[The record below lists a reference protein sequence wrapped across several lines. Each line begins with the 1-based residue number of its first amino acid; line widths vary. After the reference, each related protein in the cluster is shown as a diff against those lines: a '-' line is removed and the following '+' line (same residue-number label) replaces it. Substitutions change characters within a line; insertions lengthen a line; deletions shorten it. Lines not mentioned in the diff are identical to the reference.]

1 MARSERPAVVRL
13 LSVASNKGYPAGH
26 ADHGSEILRPLVG
39 AWLRQSGVV
48 IDRELSIPV
57 LAGESTAAML
67 SRLSASVA
75 GAITRGCRVWVV
87 GGDHVIAAG
96 TWRGVSQALGTRVG
110 LLWIDAHL
118 DAHTPWT
125 SPSGNA
131 HGMPLAAL
139 LGCGDPAWSGPN
151 VDPSRVVVF
160 GARSHEPAEQVLLR
174 DQRVRVIGMSEIR
187 RRGLSACWHEAAA
200 IVAGEDR
207 PFGLTIDLD
216 AFDPD
221 EIPGVATPVPAGLAV
236 AELAPLLSDLVHSS
250 HCVAVEIA
258 EFDPELDA
266 SGRSIDAVRRLV
278 QTMASPK
285 PGQRDAL
292 DRV

>member
-1 MARSERPAVVRL
+1 M
-13 LSVASNKGYPAGH
+13 ASNKGYPAGH
-26 ADHGSEILRPLVG
+26 ADRGSEVLRPLIATWLQQVG
-39 AWLRQSGVV
+39 VM
-48 IDRELSIPV
+48 IDRDLAVPG
-57 LAGESTAAML
+57 LAGEGTAAML
-67 SRLSASVA
+67 SRLSAAVA
-75 GAITRGCRVWVV
+75 EAITRGCRAWVV
-87 GGDHVIAAG
+87 GGDHIIAAG

-110 LLWIDAHL
+110 LLWIDAHM

-139 LGCGDPAWSGPN
+139 LGCGDPAWSGPY

-160 GARSHEPAEQVLLR
+160 GARSHEPAEQALLR
-174 DQRVRVIGMSEIR
+174 DQGVRVIEMSEIR
-187 RRGLSACWHEAAA
+187 RRGLLACWREAAA
-200 IVAGEDR
+200 IVAGEDQV
-207 PFGLTIDLD
+207 FGLTIDLD

-221 EIPGVATPVPAGLAV
+221 EIRGVATPVPGGLAV

-278 QTMASPK
+278 LAMASPT

-292 DRV
+292 DQV

>member
-1 MARSERPAVVRL
+1 M
-13 LSVASNKGYPAGH
+13 ASNMGYLAGH
-26 ADHGSEILRPLVG
+26 ADRGSEILRPLVG
-39 AWLRQSGVV
+39 AWLRRSGVV
-48 IDRELSIPV
+48 VDCDLPV
-57 LAGESTAAML
+57 PVVADQGVAAML
-67 SRLSASVA
+67 SSLSAAVA
-75 GAITRGCRVWVV
+75 EAITRWCRAWVV

-139 LGCGDPAWSGPN
+139 LGCGDPAWSGPY

-160 GARSHEPAEQVLLR
+160 GARSHEPAEQALLR
-174 DQRVRVIGMSEIR
+174 DQGVRVIGMSEIR

-207 PFGLTIDLD
+207 TFGLTIDLD

-221 EIPGVATPVPAGLAV
+221 EIPGVATPVPGGLAV
-236 AELAPLLSDLVHSS
+236 AELAPLLSDFVLSS
-250 HCVAVEIA
+250 HCLAVEIA

-278 QTMASPK
+278 LAMGSPT
-285 PGQRDAL
+285 PGQWDAL
-292 DRV
+292 DQV